1 MSVFSDIISEK
12 SVTDYP
18 LIVSTQGMQTILDQM
33 KEYVCK
39 IYNGQTNG
47 TGFFCKFK
55 YKNKLIKVLITCNHV
70 LGEND
75 LIEGK
80 KIQFSFN
87 NEEIPG
93 EIIIDKSRKIFT
105 DRILDTTIIQIKD
118 EEKYEKCLEL
128 DKTILNKTKF
138 INAMYNKKPIY
149 ILENPDHKIYASYG
163 IVDSINEN
171 EIIHKCSTKAG
182 ASGSPILSLY
192 NNKVIGMHKGG
203 IRNEEANKGII
214 LNESLNKFVKL
225 LTERKINVIIKKN
238 IEKSILN
245 DSQISKDTV
254 FEYKNEPS
262 DNARRKKENNYY
274 KNNGYAIVKDF
285 SKIEFE
291 KNNNFRR
298 MNTIN
303 NNNNQQKILKSSNS
317 TSDLLNN
324 NLKSNRMLNCSV
336 SKQDNLKNRN
346 SINNNHNRN
355 NYNVPKLNLV
365 NNLKRINNNLN
376 NNIIINNNLNQIG
389 KPNIPINNN
398 INNYNY
404 NIGNQRVNNNNYNN
418 YINNINQ
425 VNNYNNINNG
435 YMANLIYPANNYGNY
450 TPTNNNAYHVGNI
463 NYQNY
468 YINTNYL

>member
-1 MSVFSDIISEK
+1 MSVFSDIISER

-128 DKTILNKTKF
+128 DEIILNKTKF

-163 IVDSINEN
+163 IVYSINEN
-171 EIIHKCSTKAG
+171 EIIHKCSTKA
-182 ASGSPILSLY
+182 
-192 NNKVIGMHKGG
+192 
-203 IRNEEANKGII
+203 
-214 LNESLNKFVKL
+214 
-225 LTERKINVIIKKN
+225 
-238 IEKSILN
+238 
-245 DSQISKDTV
+245 
-254 FEYKNEPS
+254 
-262 DNARRKKENNYY
+262 
-274 KNNGYAIVKDF
+274 
-285 SKIEFE
+285 
-291 KNNNFRR
+291 
-298 MNTIN
+298 
-303 NNNNQQKILKSSNS
+303 
-317 TSDLLNN
+317 
-324 NLKSNRMLNCSV
+324 
-336 SKQDNLKNRN
+336 
-346 SINNNHNRN
+346 
-355 NYNVPKLNLV
+355 
-365 NNLKRINNNLN
+365 
-376 NNIIINNNLNQIG
+376 
-389 KPNIPINNN
+389 
-398 INNYNY
+398 
-404 NIGNQRVNNNNYNN
+404 
-418 YINNINQ
+418 
-425 VNNYNNINNG
+425 
-435 YMANLIYPANNYGNY
+435 
-450 TPTNNNAYHVGNI
+450 
-463 NYQNY
+463 
-468 YINTNYL
+468 